1 MLEKCRGSAHIP
13 VMGPGRTVVVIDDDP
28 GILNL
33 ILMILTPAGF
43 RVICCGEP
51 GKAVELVRQERPD
64 VVLCDIAM
72 PGLDGYAV
80 HEALESDP
88 ATADIPFLFLTAQ
101 GEFTQR
107 VRAARAG
114 VVEFMKKPFTQSV
127 LVRKIEKML
136 ERSGRGRPKEAPA
149 KPVPREPSTG
159 RRGVSFDDVPP
170 EFRRVLVVDDDRDYR
185 GWLRQLLQP
194 HGFTVLECGD
204 GEQALRQALEGRPW
218 LVLADVDMPE
228 MDGVEM
234 CRRFRA
240 DLRLRAIPLVF
251 ISGYDD
257 YEQRRRGLEAGAD
270 EYLPKLLPVRELLMR
285 IHLALQ
291 RAVDAV
297 GWRSAGIAG
306 DLDVIGP
313 VGALQMCHLG
323 RLTGVFEVRRAEGAA
338 EIRFREGEVVGAR
351 CGGAADADAV
361 FQFLGWTEGRFEFR
375 LDDPGPGAPLEQGV
389 SELVLEGC
397 RRLDEARR

>member
-1 MLEKCRGSAHIP
+1 MA
-13 VMGPGRTVVVIDDDP
+13 PGRTVVVIDDDP

-33 ILMILTPAGF
+33 ILMILTPAGY
-43 RVICCGEP
+43 RVVCCREP
-51 GKAVELVRQERPD
+51 EKALDTVRQERPD

-80 HEALESDP
+80 HDALEADA
-88 ATADIPFLFLTAQ
+88 ATADIPFLFVSAQ
-101 GEFTQR
+101 GEFSER
-107 VRAARAG
+107 LRAAKAG
-114 VVEFMKKPFTQSV
+114 IVDFMKKPFTQSV
-127 LVRKIEKML
+127 LVRKIEKIL
-136 ERSGRGRPKEAPA
+136 ERRGGAAPA
-149 KPVPREPSTG
+149 DKREASTG
-159 RRGVSFDDVPP
+159 RRSVSFDDVPP

-194 HGFTVLECGD
+194 HGFTVLESGD
-204 GEQALRQALEGRPW
+204 APQALRQALEGRPW

-240 DLRLRAIPLVF
+240 DARLRAIPFVF

-270 EYLPKLLPVRELLMR
+270 EFLPKILSIRELLMR

-291 RAVDAV
+291 RAVDSV
-297 GWRSAGIAG
+297 GWHGAGIAG
-306 DLDVIGP
+306 DLDIIGP
-313 VGALQMCHLG
+313 VGALQMCALG
-323 RLTGVFEVRRAEGAA
+323 RLTGIFEVRRAEARA
-338 EIRFREGEVVGAR
+338 EIRFRDGDII
-351 CGGAADADAV
+351 GAACGHQKDADAV
-361 FQFLGWTEGRFEFR
+361 FELLGWPDGRFEFR
-375 LDDPGPGAPLEQGV
+375 RDDPGAGAPLEQSV

-397 RRLDEARR
+397 RRLDEAHR